1 MILTANFEVCIRFRS
16 LHTSHTDF
24 LHQWL
29 TFPFLLLTPHVISEP
44 PEFLVASIRHVASWL
59 KIEGQLGSFPHQKE
73 ELWEVEKFWSNSYD
87 VVFQQR
93 QCNLLRDDGPVSS
106 GILLSYSMPL
116 PPIISIL
123 LFLPLFGL
131 GAQGVPFLSAVK
143 AGFPPQYVFSPT
155 QPHKAHHQSQRGE
168 RLR

>member
-16 LHTSHTDF
+16 LCTSHTDF

-29 TFPFLLLTPHVISEP
+29 TFPFLLLTPYVISEP

-59 KIEGQLGSFPHQKE
+59 KAEDQLGSFPHQKE

-123 LFLPLFGL
+123 LFLSLFGL
-131 GAQGVPFLSAVK
+131 GAQGVPFLSAVE
-143 AGFPPQYVFSPT
+143 AGFPPQYVFLPT

>member
-1 MILTANFEVCIRFRS
+1 
-16 LHTSHTDF
+16 
-24 LHQWL
+24 
-29 TFPFLLLTPHVISEP
+29 
-44 PEFLVASIRHVASWL
+44 VASIRHVASWL